1 MYISNYNIIA
11 SALIIII
18 NITGVGFTDIQTRF
32 TSSMTDP
39 IMKIIPDMTQLDK
52 YQNMLCNVLLQS

>member
-1 MYISNYNIIA
+1 MHISIITIIA

-39 IMKIIPDMTQLDK
+39 IMKIIPSMTQLDK
-52 YQNMLCNVLLQS
+52 YQNMLL

>member
-18 NITGVGFTDIQTRF
+18 NITGLGFTDIQTKF

-39 IMKIIPDMTQLDK
+39 IMKIILDMTQLDK
-52 YQNMLCNVLLQS
+52 YQNMLL

>member
-18 NITGVGFTDIQTRF
+18 NITGLGFTDIQTKF

-39 IMKIIPDMTQLDK
+39 IMEIIRDMTQLDK
-52 YQNMLCNVLLQS
+52 YQNMLL

>member
-18 NITGVGFTDIQTRF
+18 NITGLGFTDIQTRF

-39 IMKIIPDMTQLDK
+39 IMGIIPNVIQLDK
-52 YQNMLCNVLLQS
+52 YQNMLL